1 MLSSATLST
10 ESLERIKGS
19 LGIDKEEVKVLSSSC
34 DRPNIFQQSRR
45 VHRKVDVW

>member
-1 MLSSATLST
+1 MLSFATLST
-10 ESLERIKGS
+10 ESVERIKSS

-45 VHRKVDVW
+45 LHRKVDVW

>member
-10 ESLERIKGS
+10 ESLTRIKAS
-19 LGIDKEEVKVLSSSC
+19 LGIGMDEVMVLSSSC

-45 VHRKVDVW
+45 LHRKVDVW